1 MEVFDLAPVKFE
13 EEEMLVLDQTKL
25 PAEEVYIKMETKED
39 VWDAIHTLK
48 VRGAPAIGV
57 AAAYGLYVSTRDFA
71 GTRVKEFREYVRE
84 TSAYLNTCKTD
95 GGQSF
100 VGTETLRG
108 HAGQIYF
115 GV

>member
-1 MEVFDLAPVKFE
+1 
-13 EEEMLVLDQTKL
+13 
-25 PAEEVYIKMETKED
+25 METKEE

-71 GTRVKEFREYVRE
+71 GTLREGVSGICAGDKRVSEYR
-84 TSAYLNTCKTD
+84 KTD

-100 VGTETLRG
+100 VGAEALRG

>member
-13 EEEMLVLDQTKL
+13 EDEMLVLDQTKL
-25 PAEEVYIKMETKED
+25 PAEEVYIKMKTKED
-39 VWDAIHTLK
+39 VWDDSYAEGARRAGNRRGGGLRTLCFNAGF
-48 VRGAPAIGV
+48 RGNAREGV
-57 AAAYGLYVSTRDFA
+57 SGICA
-71 GTRVKEFREYVRE
+71 GDERISEYR
-84 TSAYLNTCKTD
+84 KTD

>member
-13 EEEMLVLDQTKL
+13 EDEMLVLDQTKL

-57 AAAYGLYVSTRDFA
+57 AAAYGLYVSTRREGVSGICA
-71 GTRVKEFREYVRE
+71 GDERISEYR
-84 TSAYLNTCKTD
+84 KTD